1 LAGHKPTRLKAYLA
15 GPDVFLP
22 NAVEVGRRKV
32 ALCAQFGIDARYPL
46 DNEVGNQGPRKQIAM
61 TISRL
66 NEALIQDC
74 DIVIANLTPFRSP
87 SVDPGTAFE
96 IGYARA
102 LQKRIFGYSASVS
115 PLLERTRAFFDLER
129 GATVDGAGNAIE
141 DFGLHDNLMIDGA
154 IEACGGEIVA
164 VSENALAAM
173 AAFEM
178 LVPRIAD
185 LVRASARG

>member
-1 LAGHKPTRLKAYLA
+1 LAEPKPTRLKAYLA

-46 DNEVGNQGPRKQIAM
+46 DNEVGNQGTRKQIAM

-74 DIVIANLTPFRSP
+74 DLVIANLTPFRSP
-87 SVDPGTAFE
+87 SIDPGTAFE

-102 LQKRIFGYSASVS
+102 LKKRIFGYSASAAS
-115 PLLERTRAFFDLER
+115 LLERTRAFFDLER

-154 IEACGGEIVA
+154 IAACGGEIVA

-185 LVRASARG
+185 LVRAPAHG